1 VSIKNAM
8 RALLLASSLLSLSCW
23 AQLAPLEV
31 MNMAGLQRSLG
42 QIVAKDYLMIGSG
55 VKVDD
60 ALKQRTDSMALFED
74 HHAQLKT
81 YAPNDGTRAALAEVE
96 RIWAEYRVLVAGTPD
111 KAQAP
116 AVLAKAEELVKQ
128 CQVVTDLF
136 EQHNGDAASH
146 AINRSGWNRVLTQR
160 TAMFY
165 MARAWG
171 VEAPGLDESFEASVK
186 EFGLIMQELQA
197 AGAPNAEIADALR
210 KTDAR
215 WQFASKAFASKE
227 FVPTIVAVNAESLF
241 RQLNEM
247 TRLYAG
253 LREDGL

>member
-1 VSIKNAM
+1 MIKNAM

-23 AQLAPLEV
+23 AQMAPLEA
-31 MNMAGLQRSLG
+31 MNMVALQRSLG

-60 ALKQRTDSMALFED
+60 ASKQLTDTMALFED
-74 HHAQLKT
+74 HHAQLKA
-81 YAPNDGTRAALAEVE
+81 YAPNDAIRAALDKVE
-96 RIWAEYRVLVAGTPD
+96 RTWSEYRVLVTATPD

-116 AVLAKAEELVKQ
+116 AVLAKAEELVQQ
-128 CQVVTDLF
+128 CQQATDLF
-136 EQHNGDAASH
+136 EQLNGDAASRS
-146 AINRSGWNRVLTQR
+146 INRSGWNRVLTQR
-160 TAMFY
+160 SAMFY

-227 FVPTIVAVNAESLF
+227 FVPTIVAINAEALF